1 MIEKRKIPWW
11 VYLFLLAGILAVSYY
26 LSGLFCFPDLSITNL
41 QAHALYI
48 IQHPFT
54 IWWNAKTPACLCVG
68 FLAWIVL
75 AMYLQAH
82 YRNFHSGVEYGTEEW
97 ADVRTLN
104 KKLRDK
110 DPQKN
115 RILSRHLSITRE
127 GEAKL
132 SNNNMLVIGS
142 SGTYKTNSVVT
153 PNLLQASC
161 NYIVLDVKG
170 ELLYRYGNYLQ
181 SREYAIRCLN
191 LKDPDHSDRFNP
203 FEYVETEEDIIRMIA
218 AIQDSV
224 TPPDAA
230 KGDPFWQDGACL
242 YLQSLF
248 CYEWAVAKEEGRVG
262 NMNHIMQLVND
273 ETTIAEQAAEE
284 GQSPVTVLQMKM
296 DQLAEKY
303 GADHP
308 AVRDYRKLKRG
319 AEETVRSII
328 IIVNAQ
334 LKLFETEG
342 IKRIFSGDDI
352 RLREFGTG
360 VGGTTAHPTDRK
372 IALFLCVPDDDK
384 SFNFICSILYT
395 QALSLLM
402 RMADTEFRNRGG
414 ALPIPLEVWMD
425 EFYAG
430 ARPYAVDSLMG
441 VVRSRN
447 ISLIPILQ
455 SVAQLKALYPGD
467 KWQILMDNCA
477 VLMYLGSGSGALETH
492 KYISE
497 LIGKMTIDTV
507 NDGQS
512 GKSGSVNYNRT
523 GRELLTPSEV
533 RRLDRKE
540 CIIFLEGQL
549 PVRDRKAL
557 PWEMPE
563 KEVPYRKAAALNQN
577 GGYVHPVRVIRNSQ
591 GVSHTIRE
599 DAESPMVLEW
609 LDPSKTS
616 GEVNINLSEEAFL
629 RLNLHP
635 EESDAQGEHNPVPTV
650 GTQRE
655 IDCNLPLE
663 DCILAFA
670 SHAGPEKMNQILDEL
685 EHGKNELEIKKRM
698 KEILQ
703 EARE

>member
-1 MIEKRKIPWW
+1 M
-11 VYLFLLAGILAVSYY
+11 LLLAGMLIVSYY
-26 LSGLFCFPDLSITNL
+26 LSGLFCYEDLSFSNM
-41 QAHALYI
+41 QGYALYI
-48 IQHPFT
+48 IRHPFAV
-54 IWWNAKTPACLCVG
+54 WWNEKTPACLCVG
-68 FLAWIVL
+68 FLIWIFL
-75 AMYLQAH
+75 AVYLQNH
-82 YRNFHSGVEYGTEEW
+82 YRNFHSGCEYGTEEW
-97 ADVRTLN
+97 ADVRALD

-110 DPQKN
+110 DPKKN
-115 RILSRHLSITRE
+115 RILSRNLAITRE

-170 ELLYRYGNYLQ
+170 ELLYRYGNYLKNQ
-181 SREYAIRCLN
+181 EYTIRCLN
-191 LKDPDHSDRFNP
+191 LKEPDRSDRFNP
-203 FEYVETEEDIIRMIA
+203 FEYVDTEEDIIRMIA
-218 AIQDSV
+218 AIQDSL
-224 TPPDAA
+224 TPLDAA

-242 YLQSLF
+242 YLQSVF
-248 CYEWAVAKEEGRVG
+248 FYEWAVAKEEGRVG
-262 NMNHIMQLVND
+262 NMNQIMQLVND
-273 ETTIAEQAAEE
+273 ETTLAADHPMEE
-284 GQSPVTVLQMKM
+284 SENPPTVLQLKM
-296 DQLAEKY
+296 DKLAEKY
-303 GADHP
+303 GPDHP

-328 IIVNAQ
+328 IIVNAM

-352 RLREFGTG
+352 HLREFGTG
-360 VGGTTAHPTDRK
+360 VGGTVERPTNRK
-372 IALFLCVPDDDK
+372 MALFLCVPDDDK

-395 QALSLLM
+395 QALSILM
-402 RMADTEFRNRGG
+402 RMADTDFRDRGG
-414 ALPIPLEVWMD
+414 SLPIQLEIWMD

-497 LIGKMTIDTV
+497 LIGKMTIDTAS
-507 NDGQS
+507 DGQS

-523 GRELLTPSEV
+523 GRELMTPSEV
-533 RRLDRKE
+533 RRMDRKE

-563 KEVPYRKAAALNQN
+563 KEIPYQSAIALNKS
-577 GGYVHPVRVIRNSQ
+577 GGYVHPVMVIKNSR
-591 GVSHTIRE
+591 GLAHTIRE
-599 DAESPMVLEW
+599 DAETPMVLEW
-609 LDPSKTS
+609 LETPEDK
-616 GEVNINLSEEAFL
+616 GAVKIQLSEADFL
-629 RLNLHP
+629 HLNLHP
-635 EESDAQGEHNPVPTV
+635 QEETTQEHEKDVPMV
-650 GTQRE
+650 GTKLP
-655 IDCNLPLE
+655 IDFSQPLWA
-663 DCILAFA
+663 CILAFVKRV
-670 SHAGPEKMNQILDEL
+670 GTEEMDQILSAL
-685 EHGKNELEIKKRM
+685 ERGEQDAEIKRQM
-698 KEILQ
+698 AEIQ
-703 EARE
+703 ERKAF